1 MLCPSCGSDQLRSV
15 SGVSEN
21 AATPQSAGDSTAERP
36 EPRQRDV
43 DKCIPLIG
51 VFGII
56 GIGWHIFWVLSAVF
70 LFIAIRDLR
79 WNTITWPLQYAA
91 WARLH
96 ECKSCGYIGPP
107 EGPPIASAQL
117 AHGVESEP
125 PAASR

>member
-15 SGVSEN
+15 SGDSEDKAGSAN
-21 AATPQSAGDSTAERP
+21 GSAVPQA

-43 DKCIPLIG
+43 DKSIILVG
-51 VFGII
+51 TLFII
-56 GIGWHIFWVLSAVF
+56 GLAWHILWIASAFF

-79 WNTITWPLQYAA
+79 WNTFTWSRQYAA

-96 ECKSCGYIGPP
+96 ECPNCGYIGPP
-107 EGPPIASAQL
+107 EGLPSAP
-117 AHGVESEP
+117 AEVAPGVENEP

>member
-1 MLCPSCGSDQLRSV
+1 MLCPSCGSDRLRSV
-15 SGVSEN
+15 SGASEED
-21 AATPQSAGDSTAERP
+21 ATPEPAGDPTAAQT

-56 GIGWHIFWVLSAVF
+56 GIGWHIFWVLSAMF

-79 WNTITWPLQYAA
+79 WNTITWPMRYAA

-96 ECKSCGYIGPP
+96 ECESCGYIGPP
-107 EGPPIASAQL
+107 EGSPIPPAQFP
-117 AHGVESEP
+117 HGVESEP